1 MGDKSG
7 KGGGRS
13 SSRMIRCNAVSSF
26 GGETVFTLTDLLNK
40 TRPPAVLFSFSKLD
54 PLLASPTLN
63 LRSSGDSLLA
73 LEGIRRTGRRTTGTA
88 ESGMRRRCCNRET
101 REYVP
106 CDRGDRETREYAPC
120 YRGEQRGTAGAG
132 HPSRL
137 M

>member
-40 TRPPAVLFSFSKLD
+40 TRPAAVLFSFSKLD

-120 YRGEQRGTAGAG
+120 YRGE
-132 HPSRL
+132 
-137 M
+137 